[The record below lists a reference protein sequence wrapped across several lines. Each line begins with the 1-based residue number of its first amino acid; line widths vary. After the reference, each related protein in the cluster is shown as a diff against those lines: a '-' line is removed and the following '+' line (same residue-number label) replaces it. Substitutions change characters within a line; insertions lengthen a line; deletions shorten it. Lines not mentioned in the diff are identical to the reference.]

1 MLKVQIG
8 SNESV
13 TFEFVINAEEFCGEN
28 FLDSGELIGEIKIV
42 GEIVKSENF
51 FIVRGKIFCKKKF
64 ICDRCLSVAENNQ
77 IHDFEEEISSAEV
90 VENILDIT
98 EIVRDTLIISQP
110 IKNLCK
116 ADCKGLCPICGFN
129 LNEGDCKC
137 DRFIADPR
145 LAILQ
150 EMKLD

>member
-8 SNESV
+8 SNEFV
-13 TFEFVINAEEFCGEN
+13 TFEFEKIAEEFCGKN
-28 FLDSGELIGEIKIV
+28 FLDSGELTGEIKIV
-42 GEIVKSENF
+42 GEVLKKEDF
-51 FIVRGKIFCKKKF
+51 FVVRGKIFCKKKF
-64 ICDRCLSVAENNQ
+64 ICDRCLSAAEENQ
-77 IHDFEEEISSAEV
+77 VHDFEEEIESAEV
-90 VENILDIT
+90 IENVLDIT

-110 IKNLCK
+110 IQNLCK
-116 ADCKGLCPICGFN
+116 TDCKGLCPICGLN